1 MYRIE
6 QVTTKKQ
13 LKDFVEFPLELYKG
27 CEYFVPPFESDELKA
42 LNPKKS
48 PYMGEDAIA
57 QCFLCLDDNDKIVG
71 RVCGII
77 SNLYNEKTGEKRV
90 RISRFDC
97 INDGEVARLLFTA
110 VEDWGRE
117 HEMTIIHGPLGFND
131 MEREGLLI
139 EGFDLITT
147 FNTQYYYPYYKDLF
161 EQNGYVK
168 EVDWLE
174 YRFKPRF
181 NSDERT
187 AKLCDYVTKRLGIK
201 ELKIKNIS
209 WLVKYYYDQI
219 FDVLDE
225 AYGVLYGTISIKKE
239 VRDSLV
245 SQFKMVLNK
254 DLMSV
259 LVDKDGKVVGVGIV
273 FPCLSQS
280 LRDCQGKLFPFG
292 WVKVLKNIK
301 HFDVVEMALIG
312 VRREYKDKAL
322 TSIIFHNILSR
333 IKDKYPHIKFAET
346 NLQLEDNYKVQQLFL
361 KSFDTQQVR
370 RRRCFFKSLIGEK
383 LEPHKAIDLEAE
395 IPEKIAVLTEKQE
408 KKLKKIAN
416 PKKFSQTKKTKK
428 TTSKTTKKSST
439 TKTEKTTTTKKSTK
453 KTSKPKKEK
462 IIDIK
467 TDS

>member
-6 QVTTKKQ
+6 PVTTKKQ
-13 LKDFVEFPLELYKG
+13 LKDFVRFPLELYRD
-27 CEYFVPPFESDELKA
+27 CEQFVPPFESDELNA

-48 PYMGEDAIA
+48 VYIGEDAKA
-57 QCFLCLDDNDKIVG
+57 QCFLCLDENNKIVG
-71 RVCGII
+71 RICGII

-90 RISRFDC
+90 RISRFDS
-97 INDGEVARLLFTA
+97 INEPEVAQLLFKT

-117 HEMTIIHGPLGFND
+117 QGMEIIHGPLGFND

-139 EGFDLITT
+139 EGFDLMTT

-187 AKLCDYVTKRLGIK
+187 ARLCDYVTKRLGIK
-201 ELKIKNIS
+201 ELKIKSIS

-239 VRDSLV
+239 VRESLV
-245 SQFKMVLNK
+245 GQFKLVLNK
-254 DLMSV
+254 DLISV
-259 LVDKDGKVVGVGIV
+259 LVDKEGKVVGVGIV

-280 LRDCQGKLFPFG
+280 LHDCNGKLFPFG

-361 KSFDTQQVR
+361 KSFDTKQVR
-370 RRRCFFKSLIGEK
+370 RRRCFFKSLTGEK
-383 LEPHKAIDLEAE
+383 LEPHKAIDLDAE

-408 KKLKKIAN
+408 KKLRKIAN
-416 PKKFSQTKKTKK
+416 PKKFSQTRKEKKATSTKKKKSTTKK
-428 TTSKTTKKSST
+428 TTSTKKH
-439 TKTEKTTTTKKSTK
+439 
-453 KTSKPKKEK
+453 K

-467 TDS
+467 STES

>member
-6 QVTTKKQ
+6 QVTTNKQ
-13 LKDFVEFPLELYKG
+13 LKDFVRFPLELYKD

-42 LNPKKS
+42 LDPKKS
-48 PYMGEDAIA
+48 VYIGEDAKA
-57 QCFLCLDDNDKIVG
+57 QCFLCYDDNGKIVG
-71 RVCGII
+71 RICGII

-90 RISRFDC
+90 RISRFDS
-97 INDGEVARLLFTA
+97 INEPEVAKLLFQT

-117 HEMTIIHGPLGFND
+117 QGMEIIHGPLGFND

-161 EQNGYVK
+161 EQNDYVK

-201 ELKIKNIS
+201 ELKIKSIS

-225 AYGVLYGTISIKKE
+225 AYGVLYGTITIKKE

-254 DLMSV
+254 DLISV
-259 LVDKDGKVVGVGIV
+259 LVDKEGKVVGVGIV

-280 LRDCQGKLFPFG
+280 LRDCKGKLFPFG
-292 WVKVLKNIK
+292 WAKVLKNIK

-312 VRREYKDKAL
+312 VRREYKDKGL

-333 IKDKYPHIKFAET
+333 IKEKYSHIKFAET

-361 KSFDTQQVR
+361 KSFDTKQVR
-370 RRRCFFKSLIGEK
+370 RRRCFFKSLTGEK
-383 LEPHKAIDLEAE
+383 LEPHKAIDLDAE

-416 PKKFSQTKKTKK
+416 PKKFSQTKKEK
-428 TTSKTTKKSST
+428 
-439 TKTEKTTTTKKSTK
+439 KTTTTKKKKSTSKK
-453 KTSKPKKEK
+453 KTTTKSTASNSKKHK

-467 TDS
+467 AD